1 MDKQLFD
8 RYWKNYSDAIESL
21 LIRRSKSGTMNINVI
36 NQEIKTFS
44 RRWQND
50 RNVEGLWLQDLREEN
65 LVKADKIQQIISNIE
80 LKPETFEVPSMAK
93 YYLGVVVIGL
103 LSILAMV
110 LMSLSWWKTVLIP
123 MLCVML
129 AWGFLIPQGNSKREQ
144 AIMGVVQK
152 YVLQIDGFKEKID
165 KILSE

>member
-8 RYWKNYSDAIESL
+8 RYWKNYSDTIVSL

-65 LVKADKIQQIISNIE
+65 PVKADKIQQIISNIE

-110 LMSLSWWKTVLIP
+110 LMSLSWWKSVLIP
-123 MLCVML
+123 ILCVML

-144 AIMGVVQK
+144 AIMGVVRK

>member
-8 RYWKNYSDAIESL
+8 RYWKNYCDAIESL
-21 LIRRSKSGTMNINVI
+21 LIRRSKSGTMNINAI

-65 LVKADKIQQIISNIE
+65 PVKADKIQQIISNIE

-103 LSILAMV
+103 LSILAVV
-110 LMSLSWWKTVLIP
+110 LISLSWWKTLLIP
-123 MLCVML
+123 ILCVML

-144 AIMGVVQK
+144 AITKVVRR
-152 YVLQIDGFKEKID
+152 YVLQIDGFKEEID
-165 KILSE
+165 KTLSE

>member
-8 RYWKNYSDAIESL
+8 RYWKNYSDTIVSL

-123 MLCVML
+123 ILCVML

>member
-8 RYWKNYSDAIESL
+8 RYWKNYSDTIVSL

-110 LMSLSWWKTVLIP
+110 LMSLSWWKTLLIP
-123 MLCVML
+123 ILCVML

>member
-21 LIRRSKSGTMNINVI
+21 LIRRSKSGTMNINAI

-65 LVKADKIQQIISNIE
+65 PVKADKIQQIISNIE
-80 LKPETFEVPSMAK
+80 LKSETFEVPSMAK
-93 YYLGVVVIGL
+93 YYLGVVVIGIF
-103 LSILAMV
+103 SILAVV

-123 MLCVML
+123 ILCIML

-144 AIMGVVQK
+144 TITRVVRK
-152 YVLQIDGFKEKID
+152 YVLQIDGFKWQID
-165 KILSE
+165 QILSE